1 MLSFI
6 GGLVVIVVLVYLGL
20 GIYSSYLK
28 KKISAPISESKLIN
42 RFNKTLK
49 KLTERNLDQVKEE
62 LLEILGEYRE
72 IKCKEFTDSIVLLK
86 NSRRSINSQI
96 DVVLAQ
102 ESNIIKNIRKLKQSS
117 SDNTGSEKIGAMYVY
132 ELEKLGNVKT
142 KLNACLS
149 SLDTKLES
157 VDQNMALFEHRYSM
171 KQSEIAIMIAEAI
184 AIKDVSMVDLKIN
197 DLITEFKT
205 KTEENEIAIN
215 VRKKIYK
222 TDSFVSTDDENNY
235 NTEEYLEKFRNFSE

>member
-20 GIYSSYLK
+20 GIYSSCLK
-28 KKISAPISESKLIN
+28 KRVSAPISENKLIK

-62 LLEILGEYRE
+62 LLEILREYRE
-72 IKCKEFTDSIVLLK
+72 IKCEEFTDSVILLK
-86 NSRRSINSQI
+86 NSIKSINSQI

-102 ESNIIKNIRKLKQSS
+102 ESNIIKNIKKLKQSP
-117 SDNTGSEKIGAMYVY
+117 SDTGSEKIGAMYVY

-149 SLDTKLES
+149 SLETKLES
-157 VDQNMALFEHRYSM
+157 IEQNIALFEHRYSM

-184 AIKDVSMVDLKIN
+184 AIKDISMVDLKIN

-205 KTEENEIAIN
+205 KAEENEIAID
-215 VRKKIYK
+215 VRKKVYK

-235 NTEEYLEKFRNFSE
+235 NTEEYLEKFKNFSE